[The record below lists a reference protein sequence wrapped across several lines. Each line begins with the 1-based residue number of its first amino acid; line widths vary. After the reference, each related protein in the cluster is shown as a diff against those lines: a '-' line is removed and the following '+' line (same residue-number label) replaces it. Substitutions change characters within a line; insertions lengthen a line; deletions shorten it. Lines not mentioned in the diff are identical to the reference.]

1 MKALIDII
9 DLHKSFNS
17 QKVLR
22 GVNLKIE
29 GGKINVIIGRSG
41 EGKTVLLKH
50 IIGLLKP
57 DKGRILV
64 EGEDITS
71 MGLGNI
77 NRVRRKFGML
87 FQNGALFDSLNVFE
101 NVAFPLREHTKL
113 SESEIKEIV
122 RQKLKEVGLEGIE
135 DKMPA
140 ELSGGMRKRVGL
152 ARALT
157 LNPQIILFDEPTSG
171 LDPIMAEHINELII
185 ETHRRSKNTFLV
197 ITHDI
202 ASSFKIAHKM
212 AMLHEGVI
220 IEEGSPEDFKNSPN
234 PVVQQFINGLIE
246 GPIKVI

>member
-1 MKALIDII
+1 MIALIDII

>member
-1 MKALIDII
+1 LKALIDII